1 MKLTAHFDLSEFT
14 RSESAKREG
23 LDNTPTPEH
32 LENIKILCE
41 KVLEPIRLRFGSI
54 NISSGYR
61 GKLLNHFIGG
71 AVNSD
76 HSFGRAADIDQDNTS
91 SDYTNNDIFHFIK
104 DNLQFKQLIAEFPVN
119 GKLGWVHVSYDDN
132 NIKNEI
138 LIATGKTAGRT
149 NYVIYKGNEKLVK

>member
-23 LDNTPTPEH
+23 LDNTPPPEH

-41 KVLEPIRLRFGSI
+41 KVLEPIRLRYGSI

-61 GKLLNHFIGG
+61 GKILNHFIGG

-76 HSFGRAADIDQDNTS
+76 HCVGRAADIDMDDVGTGVTNT
-91 SDYTNNDIFHFIK
+91 DIFNYIK
-104 DNLQFKQLIAEFPVN
+104 DNLDYDQLIWEFGNKVKPD
-119 GKLGWVHVSYDDN
+119 WVHVGYRLGAN
-132 NIKNEI
+132 RKQT
-138 LIATGKTAGRT
+138 LRATKLNGKSHYAP
-149 NYVIYKGNEKLVK
+149 Y

>member
-1 MKLTAHFDLSEFT
+1 MKLTAHFDLAEFT

-61 GKLLNHFIGG
+61 GKMLNHFIGG

-76 HSFGRAADIDQDNTS
+76 HCLGRAADIDMDDSGTGVTNKEIF
-91 SDYTNNDIFHFIK
+91 DYIK
-104 DNLQFKQLIAEFPVN
+104 DNLEFDQVIN
-119 GKLGWVHVSYDDN
+119 EFNYSWVHIGYRQGANRKQVL
-132 NIKNEI
+132 KAVKEK
-138 LIATGKTAGRT
+138 GKTV
-149 NYVIYKGNEKLVK
+149 YQVIK

>member
-1 MKLTAHFDLSEFT
+1 MKLSQHFDLSEFT

-71 AVNSD
+71 SVNSD
-76 HSFGRAADIDQDNTS
+76 HCLGKAADIDMDDVGTGVTNTE
-91 SDYTNNDIFHFIK
+91 IFNYIK
-104 DNLQFKQLIAEFPVN
+104 DNLDYDQLIWEFGNKVKPD
-119 GKLGWVHVSYDDN
+119 WVHVGYRLGAN
-132 NIKNEI
+132 RKQT
-138 LIATGKTAGRT
+138 LRATKLNGKSHYAP
-149 NYVIYKGNEKLVK
+149 Y

>member
-1 MKLTAHFDLSEFT
+1 MRLTAHFDLSEFT

-76 HSFGRAADIDQDNTS
+76 HCVGRAADIDMDDVGTGVTNTE
-91 SDYTNNDIFHFIK
+91 IFNYIK
-104 DNLQFKQLIAEFPVN
+104 DNLDYDQLIWEFGNKEKPDWVHVGYRLNENRKQTLRATKVN
-119 GKLGWVHVSYDDN
+119 GKSHYSPY
-132 NIKNEI
+132 
-138 LIATGKTAGRT
+138 
-149 NYVIYKGNEKLVK
+149 

>member
-32 LENIKILCE
+32 LENIKILCD

-61 GKLLNHFIGG
+61 GKLLNHFLGG

-76 HSFGRAADIDQDNTS
+76 HCLGRAADIDMDDVGTGITNKEIF
-91 SDYTNNDIFHFIK
+91 DYIK
-104 DNLQFKQLIAEFPVN
+104 DNLEFDQLINEFN
-119 GKLGWVHVSYDDN
+119 FSWVHVSYRQGAN
-132 NIKNEI
+132 RNQVLKAVKEK
-138 LIATGKTAGRT
+138 GKTV
-149 NYVIYKGNEKLVK
+149 YQVIK

>member
-32 LENIKILCE
+32 LENLKILCE

-61 GKLLNHFIGG
+61 GKMLNHFIGG
-71 AVNSD
+71 SVNSD
-76 HSFGRAADIDQDNTS
+76 HCVGRAADIDMDDVGTGVTNKEIF
-91 SDYTNNDIFHFIK
+91 DYIK
-104 DNLQFKQLIAEFPVN
+104 DNLEFDQLINEFN
-119 GKLGWVHVSYDDN
+119 YSWVHVGYRQGAN
-132 NIKNEI
+132 RKQVLKAVKEK
-138 LIATGKTAGRT
+138 GKTV
-149 NYVIYKGNEKLVK
+149 YQVIK